1 MRRGVLV
8 KACFRFS
15 RRLLFMV
22 AALAAP
28 GAALASPDTLRMAL
42 ANLLEGPVDVAVA
55 PVVAGRTIVHNA
67 GEVGLAPVGPVA
79 YGVLGSVG
87 LTALQAAWGAAR
99 TVSGAVL
106 LLPGL
111 ALFPFEEADLPAEA
125 DVFGR
130 GDALAVWHN
139 PLAEDP
145 PWLKYVLPATPATVD
160 ATVGITVPYSRYPET
175 QGEGAAYPDEA
186 PSQD

>member
-1 MRRGVLV
+1 MVRFCLRLSRSLALV
-8 KACFRFS
+8 I
-15 RRLLFMV
+15 V
-22 AALAAP
+22 AAAAP

-42 ANLLEGPVDVAVA
+42 ANLLEGPAEVAVA
-55 PVVAGRTIVHNA
+55 PVVAGRTIANNA

-87 LTALQAAWGAAR
+87 MTALQAAWGAAR
-99 TVSGAVL
+99 TMSGAVL

-111 ALFPFEEADLPAEA
+111 ALFPFEGVDLPPEA

-160 ATVGITVPYSRYPET
+160 ATLGITVPYSRYPET
-175 QGEGAAYPDEA
+175 QGVGAVYPDEA
-186 PSQD
+186 PPQD